1 MKFDMDGR
9 VAIVTGGAG
18 GIGRAIARRLADSGA
33 RVALWDRDARG
44 LEEAAGEVDGCETI
58 AVNVSDEASVDA
70 AMTAT
75 IARLGRLDILING
88 AGVMGPSVPLE
99 RMGYDDWR
107 RTIAINLDGVFLC
120 SRAAI
125 ERLRSSPFGRIVN
138 ISSIAGKEGNANM
151 VAYSAAKAGVIAL
164 TKSLG
169 KELAKSRVRVH
180 CIAPGVIE
188 TPLNRQIPS
197 EVLDAVIA
205 KIPMGRCGYP
215 QEVAA
220 LAIWLCSE
228 ECSFST
234 GATFDLS
241 GGRATY

>member
-1 MKFDMDGR
+1 MNFAMDGR

-18 GIGRAIARRLADSGA
+18 GIGRAIARRLADSGV
-33 RVALWDRDARG
+33 RVALWDRNAEG
-44 LEEAAGEVDGCETI
+44 LVAAAGELDGGETYSVD
-58 AVNVSDEASVDA
+58 VSDEASVDA

-75 IARLGRLDILING
+75 IARFGRLDILVNG
-88 AGVMGPSVPLE
+88 AGVMGPSLPLE
-99 RMGYDDWR
+99 QTEYGDWR
-107 RTIAINLDGVFLC
+107 RTVAINLDSVFLC
-120 SRAAI
+120 SRASI
-125 ERLRSSPFGRIVN
+125 DHLRSSSFGRIVN

-169 KELAKSRVRVH
+169 KELAQTRVRVH

-188 TPLNRQIPS
+188 TPLNRQVPS

-205 KIPMGRCGYP
+205 KIPMGRCGHP

-220 LAIWLCSE
+220 LAVWLCSD